1 MAPLCVMSQIM
12 VTQGLEY
19 KILRL
24 VKEYKIF
31 MAVVG
36 FEPTSPRRMLFE
48 TSALDHSATKPICN
62 NVAAIRYWVNIDA
75 NHFWQLFSKMV
86 PLK

>member
-1 MAPLCVMSQIM
+1 M
-12 VTQGLEY
+12 VTPGLEY

-36 FEPTSPRRMLFE
+36 FEPTSPRRMLFK
-48 TSALDHSATKPICN
+48 TSALDHSAVKPTCN
-62 NVAAIRYWVNIDA
+62 NVAAIRYYVNIVV
-75 NHFWQLFSKMV
+75 NQFWQLFSKMV